1 MDPQEAQAC
10 SIELKREKNLTA
22 TVCKQ
27 KKHLVQ
33 VLEEPWWV
41 MSLSGR
47 ENRVLIH

>member
-10 SIELKREKNLTA
+10 SIELKRGKNLTA
-22 TVCKQ
+22 PVHEQ

-47 ENRVLIH
+47 DSRVLIH